1 MKRFASYIFARAIF
15 LLTANIIVR
24 TTVDYPVLCD
34 SSCHHS
40 DMLTSSSGIL
50 SVSGSS
56 SRRPSTCL
64 LCCGQLRAHF
74 FKLRFRFGMHPLCEG
89 APTHSPGHA
98 PKQREVMADWL
109 LLVRAVALVSL
120 PCLLLIYTFLL
131 GAPPQPPGEP
141 DTSAG
146 TFNNNLINYY
156 YKYVNKHTC
165 PTSTG
170 RAGK

>member
-1 MKRFASYIFARAIF
+1 
-15 LLTANIIVR
+15 
-24 TTVDYPVLCD
+24 
-34 SSCHHS
+34 
-40 DMLTSSSGIL
+40 MLTSSSGIL

-56 SRRPSTCL
+56 SRRPATCL
-64 LCCGQLRAHF
+64 LCCGQLRAHFF

-89 APTHSPGHA
+89 APTHSLTRPR
-98 PKQREVMADWL
+98 PQTTCEVMADWL

-165 PTSTG
+165 PTCTG
-170 RAGK
+170 RAGKCCTEQVSSQKQDKAVVSHCRRAGGRQHLVQLVVL